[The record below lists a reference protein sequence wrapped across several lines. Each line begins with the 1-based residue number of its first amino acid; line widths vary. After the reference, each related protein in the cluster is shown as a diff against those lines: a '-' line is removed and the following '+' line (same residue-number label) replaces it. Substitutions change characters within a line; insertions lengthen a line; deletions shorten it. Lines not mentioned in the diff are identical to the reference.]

1 MGSIDAR
8 GLRKLFGGVP
18 AVNDLSLS
26 VEEGTFV
33 SLLGPSGCG
42 KTTTLR
48 MIAGLEIPDAGEIR
62 IGGEVMSSAE
72 RRRFVPA
79 NDRGLGMVFQS
90 YAIWPHMT
98 VSQNVAYP
106 LKMRRVD
113 KRERADRVDEILHT
127 VGLDGYG
134 DRPSSKLSGGQQ
146 QRVALARA
154 MVLNPRVLL
163 LDEPLSNLDAKL
175 RADLRLELRSLQ
187 QEVGITTIYVTHDQ
201 SEALALSDRIIVM
214 AAGAVQQDGPPEE
227 IYERPANRFVAA
239 FIGDF
244 SHVDGTIRA
253 VHSEHLEVEV
263 PGNSAQSRVVV
274 ESNVRFQV
282 GARVTLAFRPS
293 RAQVVQGTPSG
304 DGVHL
309 GARVRTGVY
318 LGERREYA
326 MEIGKCEVK
335 VYTDRHVRLDDGE
348 QCCLGF
354 ADEDLMVFPVEE
366 AFDGAEPGHVGKRP
380 NELVTA

>member
-48 MIAGLEIPDAGEIR
+48 MLAGLEVPDAGEIR
-62 IGGEVMSSAE
+62 IGDEVMSSAE
-72 RRRFVPA
+72 HRRFVPA

-98 VSQNVAYP
+98 VSQNIAYP

-113 KRERADRVDEILHT
+113 KRERADRVEAILHT

-187 QEVGITTIYVTHDQ
+187 QEVGITTVYVTHDQ

-227 IYERPANRFVAA
+227 IYEHPANRFVAA

-253 VHSEHLEVEV
+253 VQGTHLEVEV
-263 PGNSAQSRVVV
+263 PGNTAQSRVVV
-274 ESNVRFQV
+274 ASDVRHRV

-293 RAQVVQGTPSG
+293 RAQVVQGAPSG

-309 GARVRTGVY
+309 GATVRTGVY

-348 QCCLGF
+348 QCCLRF
-354 ADEDLMVFPVEE
+354 ADDDLMVFPVDE
-366 AFDGAEPGHVGKRP
+366 APEGGVSGDAAKHSSH
-380 NELVTA
+380 LVTA